1 MQNGQAYYATREV
14 ITANLFIECARVVL
28 LAMFSINLFLLLK
41 KKNTKN
47 ISLKC
52 CHSRYASA
60 NAKRY
65 FFVFLGLIFVGTA
78 RT

>member
-1 MQNGQAYYATREV
+1 MQNGVAYYAKHEV
-14 ITANLFIECARVVL
+14 INANLFIECARVVL
-28 LAMFSINLFLLLK
+28 LAMFSINLFLLS

-60 NAKRY
+60 NAKKY
-65 FFVFLGLIFVGTA
+65 FFCILGANICGYG
-78 RT
+78 